1 MSIYALKPKFQ
12 NLLRPLVRQLAAI
25 SVTANQV
32 TLIACL
38 LSILLGVVLAL
49 FPTFSSLF
57 FLIPIWLFLR
67 MALNAIDGMLARE
80 FNQKSRLG
88 GYLNEITDV
97 VSDAAL
103 YLPFAFVA
111 PFDGI
116 QISSIIWLAALSELC
131 GILGQVQG
139 KTRHYDGPMGKSDR
153 AFVFGVLGLLYAV
166 NGSLHSFFWWV
177 ANIVII
183 LLILTCLKRVKN
195 GLAEVTE

>member
-12 NLLRPLVRQLAAI
+12 NLLRPLVRQLAAKG
-25 SVTANQV
+25 VTANQV

-88 GYLNEITDV
+88 AILMRLLMSFQMRLFIFLLLLSRLLMVFKSQVLFG
-97 VSDAAL
+97 
-103 YLPFAFVA
+103 LP
-111 PFDGI
+111 
-116 QISSIIWLAALSELC
+116 
-131 GILGQVQG
+131 
-139 KTRHYDGPMGKSDR
+139 R
-153 AFVFGVLGLLYAV
+153 
-166 NGSLHSFFWWV
+166 
-177 ANIVII
+177 
-183 LLILTCLKRVKN
+183 
-195 GLAEVTE
+195 

>member
-12 NLLRPLVRQLAAI
+12 NLLRPLVRQLAAKG
-25 SVTANQV
+25 VTANQV

-67 MALNAIDGMLARE
+67 MLARE

-111 PFDGI
+111 PFDAI

-139 KTRHYDGPMGKSDR
+139 KMRRYDGPMGKSDR

-166 NGSLHSFFWWV
+166 NGSLHSLFWWV

-183 LLILTCLKRVKN
+183 LLIVTCIKRVKN

>member
-12 NLLRPLVRQLAAI
+12 NLLRPLVRQLAAKG
-25 SVTANQV
+25 VTANQV

-88 GYLNEITDV
+88 GILMKLLMSFQMRHFIFLLLLSHLLMV
-97 VSDAAL
+97 FKSQVL
-103 YLPFAFVA
+103 FGLP
-111 PFDGI
+111 
-116 QISSIIWLAALSELC
+116 
-131 GILGQVQG
+131 
-139 KTRHYDGPMGKSDR
+139 R
-153 AFVFGVLGLLYAV
+153 
-166 NGSLHSFFWWV
+166 
-177 ANIVII
+177 
-183 LLILTCLKRVKN
+183 
-195 GLAEVTE
+195 

>member
-1 MSIYALKPKFQ
+1 MNKNLSNTLYYSIISKNFMFANKNKEMVDEYLCFKTQISEFTSAFSQ
-12 NLLRPLVRQLAAI
+12 AI

-57 FLIPIWLFLR
+57 FLIPIWLFWR

-97 VSDAAL
+97 VSDGAL
-103 YLPFAFVA
+103 YLFFAFVT
-111 PFDGI
+111 PFDGV
-116 QISSIIWLAALSELC
+116 QISSIIWLAIPLSCL
-131 GILGQVQG
+131 
-139 KTRHYDGPMGKSDR
+139 DR
-153 AFVFGVLGLLYAV
+153 
-166 NGSLHSFFWWV
+166 S
-177 ANIVII
+177 
-183 LLILTCLKRVKN
+183 
-195 GLAEVTE
+195 